1 MTFLLVNLLKK
12 FSGKGGQNPP
22 AAKSGCKVYH
32 GPYVYNFDEVYSEL
46 AKLNISFKVR
56 NSNELVEKLFQ
67 SYTNNN
73 NLKLKN
79 LENLNIYGEKILNEN
94 INIIE
99 TYL

>member
-1 MTFLLVNLLKK
+1 M
-12 FSGKGGQNPP
+12 
-22 AAKSGCKVYH
+22 
-32 GPYVYNFDEVYSEL
+32 YNFDEVYSEL

-56 NSNELVEKLFQ
+56 NSNELVEKLFE

-79 LENLNIYGEKILNEN
+79 SEKLNIYGEKILNKN